1 MKSVR
6 RIVHID
12 EEKCNG
18 CGLCVPACHE
28 GAIRIV
34 DGKARLV
41 DDILCDGIGD
51 CLGECPQD
59 AITIEEREAE
69 AYDVEAVKVNL
80 AADRPAATDVP
91 HTGCPSARAWSRE
104 PAAPAVPLGDAEAS
118 PSQLSNWPV
127 QLHLVPPAAPYL
139 RGARLLICADCVP
152 FAYADFHRDLLSG
165 RVLVIGCPKLDDGQL
180 YVDKL
185 TALVAQ
191 NELESVDIAFM
202 EVPCCFGLV
211 QIVRHAVAQ
220 SGKDVPV
227 RLTRIGIQGGVDHP
241 EL

>member
-1 MKSVR
+1 M
-6 RIVHID
+6 
-12 EEKCNG
+12 
-18 CGLCVPACHE
+18 
-28 GAIRIV
+28 
-34 DGKARLV
+34 
-41 DDILCDGIGD
+41 
-51 CLGECPQD
+51 
-59 AITIEEREAE
+59 
-69 AYDVEAVKVNL
+69 
-80 AADRPAATDVP
+80 
-91 HTGCPSARAWSRE
+91 
-104 PAAPAVPLGDAEAS
+104 
-118 PSQLSNWPV
+118 
-127 QLHLVPPAAPYL
+127 
-139 RGARLLICADCVP
+139 
-152 FAYADFHRDLLSG
+152 
-165 RVLVIGCPKLDDGQL
+165 IGCPKLDDGQL